1 MITPD
6 GNHLIVIEDMQ
17 VDWNLPKYKK
27 PAKSGSKSKVNVI
40 DLSEDDEMSSDD
52 SESFGGVRIARNV
65 VWNSAVGTTSIQ
77 LVPFGQVTEVKKD
90 PGLLDK
96 LMFWKNRTPAPP
108 PAEPEPPLSIE
119 DFFKSV
125 KNTQQELVIIESRA
139 AGYERAMTNAKQA
152 GQEALYERLAEG
164 LNAYKMETQLVA
176 MGLPKFVSE
185 ENIVRF
191 YKQCKK
197 GLRLDYV
204 RNFTRIIP
212 ESVTAHKVRADEL
225 GLFDNYV
232 ILHYDPQ
239 AKSYAETEAEK
250 ARRKDP
256 ILFGL
261 MKGRRQLYVVG
272 DWIDEVCDLTLDQ
285 FAEQLGHSAVGSLS
299 EPTHPYRDV
308 K

>member
-1 MITPD
+1 MITQD
-6 GNHLIVIEDMQ
+6 GNHLIVLEDMSI
-17 VDWNLPKYKK
+17 DWNLPKYKK
-27 PAKSGSKSKVNVI
+27 PAKGGRSKGNVI
-40 DLSEDDEMSSDD
+40 DLTDEDSDMSEDSSN
-52 SESFGGVRIARNV
+52 GGNFRLASNV
-65 VWNSAVGTTSIQ
+65 VWNQVSGTTSVQ
-77 LVPFGQVTEVKKD
+77 LVPYNVQGSVTKS
-90 PGLLDK
+90 PSLFDK
-96 LMFWKNRTPAPP
+96 LTSLWKKAPP
-108 PAEPEPPLSIE
+108 PPPPEPEPPLSIE

-125 KNTQQELVIIESRA
+125 KNTQQELTVVEERA
-139 AGYERAMTNAKQA
+139 AGYERAMANAKQA
-152 GQEALYERLAEG
+152 GQQALFEKLAAG

-176 MGLPKFVSE
+176 MGLTKFVSE
-185 ENIVRF
+185 EDIVRF

-204 RNFTRIIP
+204 RNFSRVIP
-212 ESVTAHKVRADEL
+212 EGIVAKQARANEL

-232 ILHYDPQ
+232 VLHYDPQ

-285 FAEQLGHSAVGSLS
+285 LAEQIGKGAVQSLTT
-299 EPTHPYRDV
+299 PNHPYRDV
-308 K
+308 T

>member
-1 MITPD
+1 MITQD
-6 GNHLIVIEDMQ
+6 GNHLIVLEDMSI
-17 VDWNLPKYKK
+17 DWNLPKYKK
-27 PAKSGSKSKVNVI
+27 PAKGSRSKGVNVI
-40 DLSEDDEMSSDD
+40 DLSEEDSMSEDSD
-52 SESFGGVRIARNV
+52 GGIRMARNV
-65 VWNSAVGTTSIQ
+65 IWNSGTANHSVQ
-77 LVPFGQVTEVKKD
+77 LVPYNIDGQVKKE
-90 PGLLDK
+90 PGLLSK
-96 LMFWKNRTPAPP
+96 LAFWKKEPP
-108 PAEPEPPLSIE
+108 PPPPEPEPPLSIE

-125 KNTQQELVIIESRA
+125 KNNQQELVIIAERA
-139 AGYERAMTNAKQA
+139 AGYERAMVNAKKA
-152 GQEALYERLAEG
+152 GQEALHEQLAAG
-164 LNAYKMETQLVA
+164 LNAYRMETQLVA

-185 ENIVRF
+185 ENIVKF

-212 ESVTAHKVRADEL
+212 ESVTSHKIRADEL

-232 ILHYDPQ
+232 VLHYDPQ

-285 FAEQLGHSAVGSLS
+285 FAEQMGRGAVESLDNRA
-299 EPTHPYRDV
+299 HPYRDV
-308 K
+308 T